1 MIEVT
6 DSKPATIEIVKGCPS
21 KFPSL
26 TKGLTLSVK
35 FETVL
40 VTSAIKGVTPYKAV
54 RVHFG
59 RVVVYLAGNRVRIPE
74 LTCGKE
80 FNLHN
85 GNPLEYVRIRIA

>member
-1 MIEVT
+1 MITVT

-26 TKGLTLSVK
+26 TKGLKLSVK
-35 FETVL
+35 FETVTI
-40 VTSAIKGVTPYKAV
+40 TSAIEGVTPYKAV

-59 RVVVYLAGNRVRIPE
+59 AQSVYLAGNRVKIPE
-74 LTCGKE
+74 LTAGRE

-85 GNPLEYVRIRIA
+85 GSPLEYVRIRIA